1 MIAQHAG
8 VKLEDTGH
16 ICAHQHYM
24 LSMLGRCRT
33 GFLREAKRLQLSQQ
47 MTKRFVQALG
57 KLFQSSPT
65 LSRTKDEA
73 NLTLLKSK
81 NRNDLY
87 KANKYLQQHLKK
99 IPTSAAQGCSTGARR
114 LAFYAYERN
123 FPKDTTTHTANYR
136 SLRGQAKGNR
146 IKVTGSLCA
155 LS

>member
-8 VKLEDTGH
+8 VKLEDAGH

-65 LSRTKDEA
+65 LSRAKDEA

-99 IPTSAAQGCSTGARR
+99 YLPQQLRDAQQVLVVLRSMPTSEIFQKIQRPIQQITEAFAAK
-114 LAFYAYERN
+114 LKE
-123 FPKDTTTHTANYR
+123 
-136 SLRGQAKGNR
+136 
-146 IKVTGSLCA
+146 IGSK
-155 LS
+155 

>member
-65 LSRTKDEA
+65 LSRAKDEA

-99 IPTSAAQGCSTGARR
+99 YLPQQLRDAQQVLVVLRSMPTSEIFQKIQRPIQQITEAFAAK
-114 LAFYAYERN
+114 LKE
-123 FPKDTTTHTANYR
+123 
-136 SLRGQAKGNR
+136 
-146 IKVTGSLCA
+146 IGSK
-155 LS
+155 

>member
-65 LSRTKDEA
+65 LSRPKDEP

-99 IPTSAAQGCSTGARR
+99 YLPQQLRDAQQVLVVLRSMPTSEIFQKIQRPIQQITEAFAAK
-114 LAFYAYERN
+114 LKE
-123 FPKDTTTHTANYR
+123 
-136 SLRGQAKGNR
+136 
-146 IKVTGSLCA
+146 IGSK
-155 LS
+155 